1 MWRRCDLLWWPVI
14 FECAYSTVY
23 NSLPL
28 LNHSYN
34 RTRQPCVRSFQDPLT
49 SNYPFRAEN
58 HSWSFQN
65 TCVWNPPELVIGCYN
80 SLSKAPCLHYQLT
93 SVPRAFKLNFVE
105 EVILTQV
112 VPIKVRGR
120 GLPAPKLDIEGSQV
134 TATGLITIHS
144 PELSNDAV
152 GMCSDTLM
160 QGSIWICKN
169 PYRYSKC
176 L

>member
-1 MWRRCDLLWWPVI
+1 MI
-14 FECAYSTVY
+14 
-23 NSLPL
+23 
-28 LNHSYN
+28 
-34 RTRQPCVRSFQDPLT
+34 PCF
-49 SNYPFRAEN
+49 
-58 HSWSFQN
+58 
-65 TCVWNPPELVIGCYN
+65 
-80 SLSKAPCLHYQLT
+80 HYQLT
-93 SVPRAFKLNFVE
+93 SFPRAFKLNFIE

-160 QGSIWICKN
+160 QRSIWICKN